1 MAHSMPVIADRM
13 TRFWRMTG
21 GFVAWAGYLFL
32 LMPTLIIV
40 PVSFSGSQQ
49 LTFPP
54 EHLSL
59 TLYQQFFEDPS
70 WWGAALQSLKIATAS
85 TILTLALAVPAAYAL
100 VRGEFRGRRL
110 LNLFTVSPILV
121 PVVVLGLGFY
131 LNFNLFRIGGTDL
144 ALVIAHTV
152 LITPFVVVS
161 VSAGLRQIDP
171 ALETVATI
179 MGAGRATVFFS
190 VVLPQIRE
198 SLVVGGLLAFLISFD
213 EVVAS
218 YFVSGP
224 STMTLPVKMYSA
236 LRWEISPVIAAVSA
250 MLTVLSLV
258 FSVALIYL
266 RKNTR
271 GQ

>member
-1 MAHSMPVIADRM
+1 MPSLTDRM
-13 TRFWRMTG
+13 TRFWRATG

-40 PVSFSGSQQ
+40 PVSLNGNSELS
-49 LTFPP
+49 FPP
-54 EHLSL
+54 QRISFA
-59 TLYQQFFEDPS
+59 LYEQFFTDPS

-85 TILTLALAVPAAYAL
+85 TVLTMLIAVPAAYAL
-100 VRGEFRGRRL
+100 VRGNFPGRRM
-110 LNLFTVSPILV
+110 LNLFMISPILV

-144 ALVIAHTV
+144 ALVISHTILV
-152 LITPFVVVS
+152 APFVVVS

-179 MGAGRATVFFS
+179 MGAGRRLVFFS
-190 VVLPQIRE
+190 VVLPQIRD
-198 SLVVGGLLAFLISFD
+198 SLVVGALLAFLISFD

-224 STMTLPVKMYSA
+224 ATVTLPVKMYSA

-258 FSVALIYL
+258 FSIALINL
-266 RKNTR
+266 RKNPR
-271 GQ
+271 GH